1 MNKTEFLTLLRKHL
15 EGLDSADLE
24 SSVEYYAEMIDDRI
38 EEGLDE
44 ESAVASIGTPEEA
57 AKEILKN
64 IPIVKLVKNK
74 VKASKKPSATVIILL
89 ILGAPLWIPLLISAF
104 SVILSVYVSLW
115 AVVGSL
121 WSVPVSLG
129 AAAIGTIIA
138 SIVSGLINGIW
149 AWMFLLGV
157 GLILIA
163 LSIFS
168 GFGCV
173 YAIKG
178 LVFLTK
184 KAIAG
189 LKYCFIKKEETK

>member
-15 EGLDSADLE
+15 EGLEATDVE

-44 ESAVASIGTPEEA
+44 ESAVASVGTPEEA

-74 VKASKKPSATVIILL
+74 VKTSKKPSATVIILL

-104 SVILSVYVSLW
+104 FVILSVYVSLW
-115 AVVGSL
+115 AIVSSL

-129 AAAIGTIIA
+129 ATAFAALLSAPACGIIG
-138 SIVSGLINGIW
+138 GIW
-149 AWMFLLGV
+149 FCLTYLGI
-157 GLILIA
+157 GFILVS

-173 YAIKG
+173 YATKG
-178 LVFLTK
+178 LAFLTK
-184 KAIAG
+184 KAVLG
-189 LKYCFIKKEETK
+189 LKYCFIKKEATK

>member
-1 MNKTEFLTLLRKHL
+1 MKKTEFLSLLRNHL
-15 EGLDSADLE
+15 EGLDAADLE

-44 ESAVASIGTPEEA
+44 ESAVASVGTPEEA

-74 VKASKKPSATVIILL
+74 VKTTKKPSATVIVLL

-104 SVILSVYVSLW
+104 SVILSVYISLW
-115 AVVGSL
+115 VTVGSL

-129 AAAIGTIIA
+129 ATALGIIIA
-138 SIVSGLINGIW
+138 SIISGLINGIW
-149 AWMFLLGV
+149 AWMFLFGAA
-157 GLILIA
+157 LILIG

-168 GFGCV
+168 GLGCV
-173 YAIKG
+173 YLIKG
-178 LVFLTK
+178 MAFLTK
-184 KAIAG
+184 KAFVGI
-189 LKYCFIKKEETK
+189 KYCFIKKEVAK